1 MAVCST
7 SYLDPGFLIETD
19 KLIELN
25 QGEVELS
32 DAGNPALSIE
42 TYTFVVLDNPI
53 ASIFKVTSCENSKD
67 FVLIDLVSLDER
79 VGWDHLH
86 SYQILI
92 NHVVDYLT
100 LGTQAEL
107 DTWPLRVTDLIS
119 IDHGFLIQTYTDY
132 TSLVEPYLVVH
143 NSHDFTTVS
152 KHMDTS
158 SLEVVNLAVFD
169 QTCCLV

>member
-32 DAGNPALSIE
+32 DAGNPALPIE

-53 ASIFKVTSCENSKD
+53 ATIFKVTSCENSKD

-79 VGWDHLH
+79 VG
-86 SYQILI
+86 
-92 NHVVDYLT
+92 
-100 LGTQAEL
+100 
-107 DTWPLRVTDLIS
+107 
-119 IDHGFLIQTYTDY
+119 
-132 TSLVEPYLVVH
+132 
-143 NSHDFTTVS
+143 
-152 KHMDTS
+152 
-158 SLEVVNLAVFD
+158 
-169 QTCCLV
+169 